1 MCVCAVSYLIF
12 SVKLISRDYDHVN
25 LEKLAPLFFSIILL
39 FYYIFLAPVLLKK
52 MSSYF
57 VSFTVM

>member
-25 LEKLAPLFFSIILL
+25 LEKLTPLFFFNHVFILQYIFGSCLTEKDVILL
-39 FYYIFLAPVLLKK
+39 C
-52 MSSYF
+52 
-57 VSFTVM
+57 